1 MLCSSACYIHH
12 HHHHVEL
19 NTVLS
24 NSKHIFK
31 LIILYLIVQYFFFI
45 LPNPKMI
52 PSDRNN
58 LSDQINLKSIIIELN
73 TNIQN
78 PLEEENK
85 KVRNLLNLKKIKQY
99 LKYNDLQIFI

>member
-1 MLCSSACYIHH
+1 
-12 HHHHVEL
+12 
-19 NTVLS
+19 
-24 NSKHIFK
+24 
-31 LIILYLIVQYFFFI
+31 
-45 LPNPKMI
+45 MI

-73 TNIQN
+73 TNIPN